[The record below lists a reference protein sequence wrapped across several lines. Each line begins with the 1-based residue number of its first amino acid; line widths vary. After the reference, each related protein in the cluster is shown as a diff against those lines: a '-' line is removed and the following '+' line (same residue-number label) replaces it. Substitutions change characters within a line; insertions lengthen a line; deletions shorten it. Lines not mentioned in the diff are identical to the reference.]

1 MFVLAYARGNNVADE
16 DSYRRYFLPSSDIKN
31 YNIEIDGRNFYDQ
44 AIDGTIKQYDE
55 IRNISTGQSDDYT
68 NGCLLDFALFEKN

>member
-31 YNIEIDGRNFYDQ
+31 YNIEIDGKIFM
-44 AIDGTIKQYDE
+44 IKQLMAQLSNMTKLE
-55 IRNISTGQSDDYT
+55 IYQQDKVMITQMVVY
-68 NGCLLDFALFEKN
+68 

>member
-31 YNIEIDGRNFYDQ
+31 YNIEIDGKIFM
-44 AIDGTIKQYDE
+44 IKQLMAQLSNMTKLE
-55 IRNISTGQSDDYT
+55 IYQRDKVMITQMVVY
-68 NGCLLDFALFEKN
+68 

>member
-31 YNIEIDGRNFYDQ
+31 YNIEIDGKIFM
-44 AIDGTIKQYDE
+44 IKQLMTQLSNMTKLE
-55 IRNISTGQSDDYT
+55 IYQRDKVMITQMVVY
-68 NGCLLDFALFEKN
+68 